1 VPLPSYSPI
10 GNGIAIGTYGTPKE
24 INVPGTDDLLAVL
37 APGDKR
43 KVTHLE
49 KNFVIVGWSGTDPTG
64 AAVSDADAVAPIMC
78 VVDADGKFE
87 LHVDCDPKNTGVNAV
102 IDVVS
107 GFVDFDKGVVSIS
120 SSRSAEANGKVTKVK
135 CVCAATSSEH
145 NIAPRIVFDSKQV
158 KFQAR
163 DVQLQSEWSEQY
175 AYDMSKRTGMD
186 AVAELTTILGNQT
199 QLTINKTILDDI
211 LFAVGRHGDNI
222 RKFSTDPK
230 KARTAFA
237 YTRKEW
243 ANELMYHIEK
253 CSARIYSATNNME
266 ATHIV
271 VNPEDLVW
279 FQMLDSFVFNG
290 DYVKGGVYGRANVGT
305 ISNGKQIISTPLMPA
320 GYILLASKPADT
332 TLANYIFGATRSIVK
347 SYSMEMAA

>member
-1 VPLPSYSPI
+1 
-10 GNGIAIGTYGTPKE
+10 
-24 INVPGTDDLLAVL
+24 
-37 APGDKR
+37 
-43 KVTHLE
+43 
-49 KNFVIVGWSGTDPTG
+49 
-64 AAVSDADAVAPIMC
+64 M
-78 VVDADGKFE
+78 
-87 LHVDCDPKNTGVNAV
+87 HVDCDPKNTGVNAV

-107 GFVDFDKGVVSIS
+107 GFIDFDKGVVSIS
-120 SSRSAEANGKVTKVK
+120 SSRSAEANGKVTKIK

-158 KFQAR
+158 KFQAK

-230 KARTAFA
+230 KARSAFA

-271 VNPEDLVW
+271 TNPEDLVW
-279 FQMLDSFVFNG
+279 FQMLDSFAFNG
-290 DYVKGGVYGRANVGT
+290 DYLKGGVYGRSNVGT
-305 ISNGKQIISTPLMPA
+305 ISNGKQIISTPLMPS

-332 TLANYIFGATRSIVK
+332 TLANYIFAPYVPMTISPYPLGQIPAMTFTTRFANVMIRPEGFGLIRM
-347 SYSMEMAA
+347 Y

>member
-1 VPLPSYSPI
+1 
-10 GNGIAIGTYGTPKE
+10 
-24 INVPGTDDLLAVL
+24 
-37 APGDKR
+37 
-43 KVTHLE
+43 
-49 KNFVIVGWSGTDPTG
+49 
-64 AAVSDADAVAPIMC
+64 
-78 VVDADGKFE
+78 
-87 LHVDCDPKNTGVNAV
+87 
-102 IDVVS
+102 
-107 GFVDFDKGVVSIS
+107 
-120 SSRSAEANGKVTKVK
+120 
-135 CVCAATSSEH
+135 
-145 NIAPRIVFDSKQV
+145 
-158 KFQAR
+158 
-163 DVQLQSEWSEQY
+163 
-175 AYDMSKRTGMD
+175 MD

-279 FQMLDSFVFNG
+279 FQMLDSFAFNG

-320 GYILLASKPADT
+320 GVRQVYYNDELL
-332 TLANYIFGATRSIVK
+332 LN
-347 SYSMEMAA
+347 AA